1 MPDRRGRDLTVGIE
15 SIDEQHRELRRRAAA
30 FLRAH
35 AGRTRQDVGTLLSY
49 LRIYAVA
56 HFGEEEEAM
65 RRTAFPGYE
74 RHKAQHERF
83 LRDLLA
89 LSTQQ
94 ERRHGPGV
102 PPRDVARWLKAWL
115 TEHVSRTDMEMA
127 RYFAHV
133 RADESQRGGTDVR
146 EPFEMRPSGLA
157 EAAPEPSRMK

>member
-1 MPDRRGRDLTVGIE
+1 MADPRNGDLTVGIE

-35 AGRTRQDVGTLLSY
+35 AGRSRQDVGTLLSY
-49 LRIYAVA
+49 LRTYAVA

-74 RHKAQHERF
+74 RHRAQHERF

-89 LSTQQ
+89 LSSQQ
-94 ERRHGPGV
+94 ERRQGPGV
-102 PPRDVARWLKAWL
+102 APRDVARWLKAWL
-115 TEHVSRTDMEMA
+115 TEHVARTDMEMA

-133 RADESQRGGTDVR
+133 RLDAFQR
-146 EPFEMRPSGLA
+146 P
-157 EAAPEPSRMK
+157 EAPR